1 MRTNWEILKNNEC
14 KITDAIGLDKRIS
27 PFFFNFGTPYGGTC
41 FPRDTAAFIKFASNR
56 NKDAKHLKFAD
67 EVNEDLYRSILSKCL
82 SYKKIGIIGVS
93 FKPDSPVV
101 VGSPSAKLIEDLL
114 SCDVEIFV
122 YDELEES
129 IFNLNGL
136 KDKLTVC
143 NTAQQ
148 CVDESDITAI
158 MHPDKRFSSLDIG
171 DKTIIDYWGILNGN

>member
-1 MRTNWEILKNNEC
+1 MVL
-14 KITDAIGLDKRIS
+14 L
-27 PFFFNFGTPYGGTC
+27 
-41 FPRDTAAFIKFASNR
+41 
-56 NKDAKHLKFAD
+56 L
-67 EVNEDLYRSILSKCL
+67 L
-82 SYKKIGIIGVS
+82 
-93 FKPDSPVV
+93 
-101 VGSPSAKLIEDLL
+101 KLIEDLL

-122 YDELEES
+122 YDKLEES
-129 IFNLNGL
+129 ISNLNGL